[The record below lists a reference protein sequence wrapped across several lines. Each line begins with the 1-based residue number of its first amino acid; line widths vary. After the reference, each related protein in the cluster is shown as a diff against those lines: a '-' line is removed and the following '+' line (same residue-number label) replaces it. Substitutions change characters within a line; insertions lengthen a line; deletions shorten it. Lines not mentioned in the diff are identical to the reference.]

1 VFDSQRRMSI
11 LFGHAWFD
19 AMRAAEVTRDELVPI
34 ANAEDWDLQL
44 VDFWVH
50 RGAGRFGDAC
60 RSPRDDDPSDTV
72 EVASGMTHVGDDG
85 VHAQLKDAAG
95 DEVAVLAA
103 RVEDDNLVHGRCN
116 PSVDAPAS
124 APAGRPCPRS

>member
-1 VFDSQRRMSI
+1 I
-11 LFGHAWFD
+11 AHAEPWGLQVV
-19 AMRAAEVTRDELVPI
+19 EVLG
-34 ANAEDWDLQL
+34 
-44 VDFWVH
+44 H
-50 RGAGRFGDAC
+50 RGAGRVGDAC
-60 RSPRDDDPSDTV
+60 RPPRDDDPPDTV
-72 EVASGMTHVGDDG
+72 EVASGMTRVGDDG
-85 VHAQLKDAAG
+85 VHAQLTDAAG